1 MARSLR
7 LDLSFD
13 GTEFLGWQRQP
24 EGRTVQGVVEAALAQ
39 VLGAPHT
46 VIGAGRTD
54 TGAHAAA
61 MVASVETEAPMD
73 AAVLARALDAVLPAD
88 VGVHGVR
95 EYPEGFHALRDA
107 RWKWYRYSVLN
118 HARRRPLLR
127 RRTWLMRAPLD
138 RAVLDEGAAAL
149 AGTHDFRA
157 FANQGSPRRT
167 TVRTL
172 HGLQWAEGEGGRLDL
187 DVVGDGFL
195 YRMVRSIVGTLVDW
209 ARSPSH
215 LAACGPDGAGSG
227 QARDAVRFLLESGER
242 AAAGP
247 VAPAHGLCL
256 MGVGLAGEEDSGGA
270 LPPFLP
276 PRVESGRRPSPGGL
290 P

>member
-1 MARSLR
+1 MTRTLR

-13 GTEFLGWQRQP
+13 GADFLGWQRQP
-24 EGRTVQGVVEAALAQ
+24 TGRTVQGEVEAALERI
-39 VLGAPHT
+39 LGGPHT
-46 VIGAGRTD
+46 VVGAGRTD

-61 MVASVETEAPMD
+61 MVASSRTDSTM
-73 AAVLARALDAVLPAD
+73 AVPDLARALDAVLPHD
-88 VGVHGVR
+88 VGVLDVT
-95 EYPEGFHALRDA
+95 EAPDDFHALRDA

-118 HARRRPLLR
+118 TRRRRPLER
-127 RRTWLMRAPLD
+127 RRTWHVRPRLD

-172 HGLQWAEGEGGRLDL
+172 FGLRWTGAVGDRLEL

-195 YRMVRSIVGTLVDW
+195 YRMVRSIAGTLVDW
-209 ARSPSH
+209 ALSPAH
-215 LAACGPDGAGSG
+215 LAACGPPDGVTAAAAAG
-227 QARDAVRFLLESGER
+227 FLLESGER

-247 VAPAHGLCL
+247 VAPAQGLCL
-256 MGVGLAGEEDSGGA
+256 MGVGLAGGDSAGA

-276 PRVESGRRPSPGGL
+276 PRVES
-290 P
+290 